1 MGLEGSPFLSTS
13 HRSCSPQG
21 LEGGLG
27 HRNLD
32 THTNTYIHTLT
43 ELCHTQEVTLHTHTS
58 DHTHTHTHTHSPTR
72 WMHHRTWPQALRA
85 ALCNRPATCKTARC
99 PHGGSQPHRAATDG
113 AGGGHAWGT
122 PQLSLLEAGRMSLG
136 LLSLRVKPKGT
147 GVCPAGNSFTQAGGY
162 PSARLQLQSGLGK
175 WPRVL
180 SPCPSAKTPRS

>member
-13 HRSCSPQG
+13 HGSCSPQG

-58 DHTHTHTHTHSPTR
+58 DHTHTHTHSPTR